1 MVSTCFSYVSQN
13 LIYVEGN
20 VVYVKVL
27 GQNIIFVN
35 SAKAAYELFE
45 KKSAICSD
53 RPRLPLLREL

>member
-1 MVSTCFSYVSQN
+1 MMSTCFSYVSQN

-45 KKSAICSD
+45 KKSAIYSD